1 MSLFFPL
8 LTKALV
14 IPDNG
19 TGYIGELTPPQSY
32 MSLSS
37 SGNTYGAAVGVNN
50 VVDYCSKN
58 SAQWQSFLF
67 PFPGSQEGEYGLK
80 LYNKNVSEEEN
91 RENYL
96 VAAINGIVSM
106 RCIIRMDYLPRQK
119 LLCVEEKRFL
129 EQLSMRINLSIVT
142 QCAGMVIY
150 HV

>member
-50 VVDYCSKN
+50 VVDYCSKKQCTMAEFFIPIPRK
-58 SAQWQSFLF
+58 SR
-67 PFPGSQEGEYGLK
+67 GGVRIK
-80 LYNKNVSEEEN
+80 
-91 RENYL
+91 
-96 VAAINGIVSM
+96 
-106 RCIIRMDYLPRQK
+106 II
-119 LLCVEEKRFL
+119 
-129 EQLSMRINLSIVT
+129 
-142 QCAGMVIY
+142 
-150 HV
+150 

>member
-32 MSLSS
+32 ISLRS
-37 SGNTYGAAVGVNN
+37 SGNYYGAAVGVNN

-80 LYNKNVSEEEN
+80 LYNKNVSEAEN

-96 VAAINGIVSM
+96 VAAINGIVS
-106 RCIIRMDYLPRQK
+106 IDALY
-119 LLCVEEKRFL
+119 
-129 EQLSMRINLSIVT
+129 
-142 QCAGMVIY
+142 
-150 HV
+150 